1 MTHACIHCSAPIYSN
16 TRKNFCCLGCKTAYS
31 LIKKLNLHQFYEYCR
46 NIYNASPPT
55 VQAISN
61 ELDYLEHVINK
72 NDHYQTYLLVENIK
86 CGSCIWLIEHT
97 LKAQPNV
104 INARVNLSTNRML
117 IEWQG
122 AKEEITN
129 LVATINKLGYK
140 LIPFDPSLLENDYKK
155 QENELL
161 KRLGIAVIAAANVM
175 MLSIGIWAGN
185 AGDSLGI
192 YTRSLL
198 HYLTTIITIPAALYS
213 GVPFF
218 RNAITAVKARRS
230 NMDIPI
236 SIAIIL
242 TLVIS
247 LLETWQSHAYTYFDA
262 ALSLISALLAGRY
275 LELRA
280 RNKARDRARQLVLA
294 QARAATIWR
303 DNQYVLTNIK
313 NIRPNDEV
321 LVTSGAII
329 PADGI
334 IIEGNGHVDN
344 SLITGESIPVPVKK
358 GVLVHAGTLN
368 LGDPLK
374 LIVKSC
380 GEDTVLGE
388 IIRLME
394 NAEQGRAKY
403 VDIAD
408 RVSRWYMPLVLS
420 ASFIT
425 FGFWFGWQQI
435 AWQQAL
441 LYAVSLLIIT
451 CPCALA
457 IAVPVVQV
465 TASARLF
472 AKGIYIRTSNALE
485 KLAEA
490 NVAIL
495 DKTGTLTTGTPTI
508 INRNEIDDKTFNLI
522 ARLAAASK
530 HPLCKAI
537 NELMKNSRPLKNIQ
551 EQQGIGLTASLT
563 GRKLYLGKLAS
574 AYRSDDIY
582 SETWFVDGN
591 KPPIRLIFKDAL
603 REDAAETLAKL
614 QKTFQRIIM
623 LSGDRPSVV
632 QGIAKSLAI
641 TEAHS
646 NMLPADKCN
655 FIINLQQQGLNV
667 LMVGDGLND
676 AAALKQA
683 NVSISPITALDLPQ
697 SCADVVFTGKKLIAI
712 PEAIKVAKQSDRI
725 VKENFTISFAYNII
739 SIPLAFWGM
748 VTPLI
753 ATIAMSTSSLLVI
766 FNSLR
771 LLRSK

>member
-1 MTHACIHCSAPIYSN
+1 
-16 TRKNFCCLGCKTAYS
+16 LGCKTAHS

-46 NIYNASPPT
+46 NIYNVSPPT
-55 VQAISN
+55 VQIVSN
-61 ELDYLEHVINK
+61 QLDYLEHVENK
-72 NDHYQTYLLVENIK
+72 DDYYQTYLLVENIQ

-104 INARVNLSTNRML
+104 ITARVNLSTSRL
-117 IEWQG
+117 LLQWKG
-122 AKEEITN
+122 AKEGITN
-129 LVATINKLGYK
+129 LVRIIHNLGYK

-175 MLSIGIWAGN
+175 MFSIGIWAGN

-198 HYLTTIITIPAALYS
+198 HYLTTIITVPAALYS
-213 GVPFF
+213 GTPFF
-218 RNAITAVKARRS
+218 RNAINAIRAKRS

-242 TLVIS
+242 TLIVS
-247 LLETWQSHAYTYFDA
+247 LLETWQSNAYTYFDA

-280 RNKARDRARQLVLA
+280 RNKARNRARQLVLA

-303 DNQYVLTNIK
+303 GNQYILTNIK
-313 NIRPNDEV
+313 NIRPKDEI
-321 LVTSGAII
+321 LVASGTII
-329 PADGI
+329 PADGV
-334 IIEGNGHVDN
+334 IIEGTSHIDN
-344 SLITGESIPVPVKK
+344 SLITGESIPISAKE
-358 GVLVHAGTLN
+358 GSLVHAGTLN
-368 LGDPLK
+368 LGNPLK
-374 LIVKSC
+374 IMVKNC
-380 GEDTVLGE
+380 GENTVLGE

-394 NAEQGRAKY
+394 NAEQGRATY

-408 RVSRWYMPLVLS
+408 RVSRWYMPIVLS
-420 ASFIT
+420 ASIIT
-425 FGFWFGWQQI
+425 FCFWFGWQQI
-435 AWQQAL
+435 SWQQAL

-472 AKGIYIRTSNALE
+472 AQGIYIRTSNALE

-490 NVAIL
+490 EVAIF
-495 DKTGTLTTGTPTI
+495 DKTGTLTAGVPTL
-508 INRNEIDDKTFNLI
+508 INRNEINDETFNLI

-537 NELMKNSRPLKNIQ
+537 TNQIKNIIPLRNIH
-551 EQQGIGLTASLT
+551 EEQGIGLTTLLN
-563 GRKLYLGKLAS
+563 GRKLYLGKLDYTNNIS
-574 AYRSDDIY
+574 EDIY
-582 SETWFVDGN
+582 SETWFIDGK
-591 KPPIRLIFKDAL
+591 KPPIRLTFKDAL
-603 REDAAETLAKL
+603 REDAVITLSKL
-614 QKTFQRIIM
+614 RKIFQRVIM
-623 LSGDRPSVV
+623 LSGDRLSVV
-632 QGIAKSLAI
+632 QAIAKSLAI
-641 TEAHS
+641 TEAYA

-655 FIINLQQQGLNV
+655 FIINLQKQGLNV

-697 SCADVVFTGKKLIAI
+697 SCADIVFTGKKLAAI
-712 PEAIKVAKQSDRI
+712 FDAIKVAKQSDRI

-748 VTPLI
+748 VTPLM

-771 LLRSK
+771 LLSSKQR